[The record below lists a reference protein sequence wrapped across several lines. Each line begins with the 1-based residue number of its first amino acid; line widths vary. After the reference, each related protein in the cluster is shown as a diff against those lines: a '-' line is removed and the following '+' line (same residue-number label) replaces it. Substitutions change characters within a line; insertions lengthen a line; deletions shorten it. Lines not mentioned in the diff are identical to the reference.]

1 MFPLNLVPLN
11 RCLLVNSIY
20 IFFSGIPDKIDPAA
34 LPLTQPAASWV
45 WLVDLERALALL
57 VGQSFGGMLA
67 GPPISLEE
75 KKCERW
81 LKSSLLGNGLED
93 RDPERGDNGDGCIFP
108 FFLETSTEFI
118 LLIYCTQQKKPW
130 WFPYQVL

>member
-1 MFPLNLVPLN
+1 MFPLTLVPSN
-11 RCLLVNSIY
+11 GSLLVNSIY
-20 IFFSGIPDKIDPAA
+20 IYISGIPDKIDPAA

-81 LKSSLLGNGLED
+81 LKSALLGNGLED
-93 RDPERGDNGDGCIFP
+93 RDPERGDTGDGCIF
-108 FFLETSTEFI
+108 F
-118 LLIYCTQQKKPW
+118 
-130 WFPYQVL
+130 V

>member
-67 GPPISLEE
+67 GPHISLEE

-108 FFLETSTEFI
+108 FFFRDI
-118 LLIYCTQQKKPW
+118 H
-130 WFPYQVL
+130 